1 MQQVVGVEEV
11 QIEDQKEKWIYEGT
25 MITWV
30 HCWIEV
36 VKIIA
41 SVGIE
46 RRRIVIMEGEM
57 MMDIVEEGEGE
68 KGMIPLVEGK
78 ERGIHHLPE
87 LEAGV
92 EDGVI
97 PTACQEEEGREE
109 VIDMIGMI
117 DIMIVMIIEVVAA
130 AGRMADEEEVR
141 VRTIEEETTIGN
153 GRIIMKEGITVLHM
167 L

>member
-1 MQQVVGVEEV
+1 
-11 QIEDQKEKWIYEGT
+11 

-30 HCWIEV
+30 HCWIEA

-46 RRRIVIMEGEM
+46 RKRIVIMEGEM
-57 MMDIVEEGEGE
+57 MIDIVEEGEG
-68 KGMIPLVEGK
+68 KKDMVPLVEGK
-78 ERGIHHLPE
+78 EGGGIHHLPE
-87 LEAGV
+87 LEVIAGV
-92 EDGVI
+92 ENGVI
-97 PTACQEEEGREE
+97 PTACQETEGREE